1 MMSQNSIIFLW
12 FKLILFKIDRI
23 REQASSVLELYY
35 QTQTPDIVVQI
46 FKKKLP
52 WGKTT
57 QQAIRSLNS
66 ETTDK
71 NWIRTVAVIRKF
83 IRRLDIVI
91 DKKKMTSFGAHSLI
105 FLNKRNIQF
114 VKNLRMFMKFVE

>member
-91 DKKKMTSFGAHSLI
+91 DKKNDIIWSTFFDFFK
-105 FLNKRNIQF
+105 
-114 VKNLRMFMKFVE
+114 

>member
-57 QQAIRSLNS
+57 QQAIRSFNS

-91 DKKKMTSFGAHSLI
+91 DKKMTSFGAHSLI

>member
-91 DKKKMTSFGAHSLI
+91 GKKMTSFGAHSLI

>member
-35 QTQTPDIVVQI
+35 QTQTPDIVVHI

-91 DKKKMTSFGAHSLI
+91 DKKMTSFGAHSLI